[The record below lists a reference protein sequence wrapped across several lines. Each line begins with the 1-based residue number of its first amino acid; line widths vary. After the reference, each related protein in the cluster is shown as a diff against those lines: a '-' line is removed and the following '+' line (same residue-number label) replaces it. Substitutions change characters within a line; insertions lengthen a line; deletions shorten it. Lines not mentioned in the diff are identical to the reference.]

1 METPTHTP
9 REPLEAKMGFSWTG
23 SPRKQG
29 QIPVR
34 EGVHRQDVSTMWLT
48 VWRRAFSKIESKTR
62 TWRANG
68 KEGQATRGAS
78 SRPPRWREATIL
90 PPRLRSAQTVPRTV
104 CLKGGALEQLHTG
117 SNLPGLRLS
126 GQARLPCTFSLC
138 LFAGQAGFSLALHKA
153 LRQKVNLSRVC
164 CSGDS
169 AGREPAGAHPK
180 HVPQLWLKSE
190 MSREDAPGTERSA
203 ILDNAFLLP
212 FAGDPT
218 RVTITA
224 FLNWNHP
231 AHSFIL

>member
-1 METPTHTP
+1 MERSHHSASTPEKCTDCP
-9 REPLEAKMGFSWTG
+9 
-23 SPRKQG
+23 Q
-29 QIPVR
+29 
-34 EGVHRQDVSTMWLT
+34 
-48 VWRRAFSKIESKTR
+48 
-62 TWRANG
+62 NC
-68 KEGQATRGAS
+68 
-78 SRPPRWREATIL
+78 L
-90 PPRLRSAQTVPRTV
+90 PE
-104 CLKGGALEQLHTG
+104 GGAPEQLHTG

-180 HVPQLWLKSE
+180 HVLQLWLKSE